1 MFIRMCFCFC
11 LLLFLEYIYFFY
23 FREIWL
29 NMVMYVIVSII
40 INVFFKI
47 GIVWKCWKMIKEKI
61 CLKIIVFCKE
71 YKNEKV
77 WKIEIILL
85 II

>member
-1 MFIRMCFCFC
+1 
-11 LLLFLEYIYFFY
+11 
-23 FREIWL
+23 
-29 NMVMYVIVSII
+29 MYEFVSII

-47 GIVWKCWKMIKEKI
+47 GIVWKCWKMNKEKI